1 MDKNLVELV
10 GNVTKDVEMKSDKYC
25 YVTVAVGRTRSGG
38 TDFIS
43 VKAFHE
49 VAKSCADSLKKGDR
63 VAITGHLAS
72 SSFIPKGKTEAE
84 KAFRTDVVIE
94 TIRKIPRNGGEMNG
108 AGGFIDDTAV
118 SEEAA

>member
-25 YVTVAVGRTRSGG
+25 YVTVAVGRTRSSG

-43 VKAFHE
+43 VKAFHDT
-49 VAKSCADSLKKGDR
+49 AKNCAGSLKKGDR
-63 VAITGHLAS
+63 VAIVGHLAS
-72 SSFIPKGKTEAE
+72 SSFVPKGETE

-94 TIRKIPRNGGEMNG
+94 TIRKLPRNGGGDDG
-108 AGGFIDDTAV
+108 AAGFIDDTAAPV
-118 SEEAA
+118 LAAA